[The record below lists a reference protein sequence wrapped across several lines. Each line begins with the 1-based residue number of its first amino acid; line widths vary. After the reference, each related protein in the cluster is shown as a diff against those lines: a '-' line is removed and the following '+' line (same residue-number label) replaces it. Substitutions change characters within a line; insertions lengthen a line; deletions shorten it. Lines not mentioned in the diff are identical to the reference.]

1 MVKSPVRKAASVGFF
16 FMLIPLLSHAGTS
29 FGIYD
34 ARTLAMGGAS
44 VASATN
50 DNAQF
55 YNAALLAFNDEIEER
70 TRDSRFL
77 LPLIVPQLSR
87 STFDAE
93 EIVNDDLGRDLSRV
107 VDAFNAA
114 PDAMSAQAVVDAS
127 TTLDRA
133 VSDIA
138 GEDLF
143 GDVYVGL
150 AISEPGKYQGAGFFL
165 GVRLIAGGTTD
176 VSDADL
182 ATLDAY
188 QEGLLFIASGGTQGA
203 ARPEL
208 FDAGGALIDPIDD
221 IDSSAQATGVAIT
234 EIGLAMSQQ
243 IQLFGKEVAAGI
255 SFKMMEIDTFEDVE
269 RLVDDRIDIDRNE
282 ESEVNVNMDLGLA
295 KDFGERWRVG
305 LAIKDVIPYSYET
318 SLGTTVRLRPR
329 PRIGAAYRTGSLQFA
344 LDADLIGN
352 EPLGSEPET
361 QEAAFGAEWAVG
373 EAFKLRAGF
382 RADLRG
388 SRDSV
393 ASVGAG
399 TVWKRLAVDVAYA
412 EGGDMRAAALQ
423 FGLVF

>member
-1 MVKSPVRKAASVGFF
+1 MA
-16 FMLIPLLSHAGTS
+16 MLIPPLSHAGTS
-29 FGIYD
+29 FGTYD

-44 VASATN
+44 VASASN

-70 TRDSRFL
+70 TRDSRILFPL
-77 LPLIVPQLSR
+77 LVPQLSN
-87 STFDAE
+87 SAFDAE
-93 EIVNDDLGRDLSRV
+93 EIVSDDLGQDLSRV

-114 PDAMSAQAVVDAS
+114 PGATTAQAVVDAS
-127 TTLDRA
+127 ATLDRA

-150 AISEPGKYQGAGFFL
+150 AISEPGRYQGAGFFF
-165 GVRLIAGGTTD
+165 GARLVAGGTTA

-208 FDAGGALIDPIDD
+208 FDANGALIDPIDD

-234 EIGLAMSQQ
+234 EIGVAMSRQM
-243 IQLFGKEVAAGI
+243 QLFGGPVAAGV

-269 RLVDDRIDIDRNE
+269 RVVEDRIDIDRNE
-282 ESEVNVNMDLGLA
+282 ESEVNVNIDLGLA
-295 KDFGERWRVG
+295 KDFGERWRLGFAV
-305 LAIKDVIPYSYET
+305 KDAIPYSYET

-329 PRIGAAYRTGSLQFA
+329 PRIGASYRAGGLQLA

-361 QEAAFGAEWAVG
+361 QEAAFGAEWSVSD
-373 EAFKLRAGF
+373 AFKIRAGY

-388 SRDSV
+388 ERDSLSSIGV
-393 ASVGAG
+393 G

-412 EGGDMRAAALQ
+412 EGGELRAAALQ